1 MEHVPLA
8 GRPKVGQ
15 RVLLR
20 RWIRVPDFTPS
31 PHWEAGKIEIVRR
44 NEFVYR
50 SGYGYELTV
59 KLRDLFEVPRHW
71 GKR

>member
-1 MEHVPLA
+1 MERKPIG

-20 RWIRVPDFTPS
+20 RWYPGTQFRPRDY
-31 PHWEAGKIEIVRR
+31 WEVGKVEIVRKR
-44 NEFVYR
+44 EVVYR
-50 SGYGYELTV
+50 SCHGYELTV
-59 KLRDLFEVPRHW
+59 PFGDLFEVPRHW